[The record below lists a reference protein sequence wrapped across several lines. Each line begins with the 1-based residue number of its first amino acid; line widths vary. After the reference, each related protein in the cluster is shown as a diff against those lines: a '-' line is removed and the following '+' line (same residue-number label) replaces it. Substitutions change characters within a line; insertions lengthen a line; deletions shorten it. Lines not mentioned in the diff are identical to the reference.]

1 MSRTK
6 KLAIRSLFVSIAL
19 VLHIAES
26 MIPLPVLTPG
36 AKIGLANIITMIAV
50 VLMGYKEAFGILI
63 ARIMIGSIFG
73 GGVSGFLYSFSGGM
87 LSLVMMTL
95 LIMLAKDKI
104 SMIGISVTGAFF
116 HSLGQVIVA
125 ALMLQNVRILS
136 YLPVLLL
143 TSIGAGI
150 FVGYVSKAL
159 IPYLKPHV
167 QTLYGYQRSA

>member
-36 AKIGLANIITMIAV
+36 AKIGLANIITMIVV
-50 VLMGYKEAFGILI
+50 VLMGYKEALGILV

-95 LIMLAKDKI
+95 LIVLAKDRI

-125 ALMLQNVRILS
+125 ALMLQNIRILS

-167 QTLYGYQRSA
+167 DRAYFDQRIA

>member
-19 VLHIAES
+19 VLHVAES

-36 AKIGLANIITMIAV
+36 AKIGLANVITMIAV
-50 VLMGYKEAFGILI
+50 VLLGYSEALGILI
-63 ARIMIGSIFG
+63 ARIIIGSIFG

-87 LSLVMMTL
+87 LSLLMMAL
-95 LIMLAKDKI
+95 VLVLAKDRV

-116 HSLGQVIVA
+116 HSMGQVLMA
-125 ALMLQNVRILS
+125 AMILQNIRILS

-167 QTLYGYQRSA
+167 KRAYA

>member
-95 LIMLAKDKI
+95 LIIFAKDRV

-116 HSLGQVIVA
+116 HSLGQVVVA

-159 IPYLKPHV
+159 IPYLKPHISKAYV
-167 QTLYGYQRSA
+167 

>member
-1 MSRTK
+1 MNQTK
-6 KLAIRSLFVSIAL
+6 RLAVRALFVSIAL

-36 AKIGLANIITMIAV
+36 AKIGLANIITMLAV
-50 VLMGYKEAFGILI
+50 VLMGYKEALGILV

-87 LSLVMMTL
+87 LSLVMMAI
-95 LIMLAKDKI
+95 LIALAKDYV

-116 HSLGQVIVA
+116 HSMGQVLVA
-125 ALMLQNVRILS
+125 AAMLQNIRILS

-143 TSIGAGI
+143 TSVGAGI

-159 IPYLKPHV
+159 IPYLVPHV
-167 QTLYGYQRSA
+167 RHAYELPESA